1 MGYIMNRCQKCNII
15 ILDDTDR
22 CPLCQH
28 VSESDGEKVENRYP
42 NAIEVTRKFR
52 FVENLVL
59 FLSILVEC
67 LLLFINYN
75 IHTRVQ
81 WAFITGLVLVYVNV
95 VLRMTLIGKNGYL
108 FQALSFVALA
118 IFLMLGI
125 DYLTGYK
132 KWSLDYVLP
141 GGILVLDLA
150 LFVLTLANRNG
161 WQSYLMP
168 QILLI
173 ILSLVPVVLSETGVI
188 QFPYLAWTALA
199 ASVFLFLGTLILGD
213 RRARTELKRRFHI

>member
-1 MGYIMNRCQKCNII
+1 MNRCQKCNIM

-28 VSESDGEKVENRYP
+28 VSESDGKKVENRYP

-52 FVENLVL
+52 FLENLVL

-67 LLLFINYN
+67 LLLVINYN
-75 IHTRVQ
+75 VNTKVQ
-81 WAFITGLVLVYVNV
+81 WAFIVGLVLVYVNL
-95 VLRMTLIGKNGYL
+95 VLRITLIGKNGYL
-108 FQALSFVALA
+108 FQALSFVVLA

-141 GGILVLDLA
+141 GGILVLDVA
-150 LFVLTLANRNG
+150 LFVLTLANRSG

-168 QILLI
+168 QILLV

-188 QFPYLAWTALA
+188 QFPYLAWAALA